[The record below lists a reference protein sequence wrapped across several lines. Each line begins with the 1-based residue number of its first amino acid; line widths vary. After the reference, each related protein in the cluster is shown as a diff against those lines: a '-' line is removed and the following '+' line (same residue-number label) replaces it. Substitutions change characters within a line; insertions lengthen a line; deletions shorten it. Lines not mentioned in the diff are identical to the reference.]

1 MAVHEV
7 SSTLAQTQLRNTHV
21 MRSYSTRVTRTVAA
35 LAAVV
40 AFGCTK
46 GDKPAAADSMAQ
58 GAVAAT
64 TTCAGDNG
72 GLTLPAGFCATVFAD
87 SLGHVRHLV
96 VASNGDVY
104 ANSWSSKY
112 YPDGSTPPAP
122 FLVAMRDTNHDG
134 RADVIAR
141 FGDSL
146 ANGGSGGTGIA
157 LYKNALFAESKDKIV
172 RYAMD
177 SSFTPKGAP
186 ATVVSGLPLS
196 GDHPM
201 HPFVIDGTGQLFM
214 DVGTKTNSC
223 QVKNRTLKSPG
234 IHPCTELETR
244 GGIWSYDA
252 NKTRQSFSPTGRY
265 ATGIRNAVGI
275 ALDASGQLFST
286 QHGRDQL
293 GDNWAGLYTPQQGAD
308 LPAEELLKIQ
318 KGGDYGWPK
327 CYFDATQKKLVLA
340 PEYGGD
346 GGKAVGDCDK
356 KIEPVKYF
364 PAHWAPDAL
373 VFYNGSQ
380 FPASYK
386 GGAFIAFHGSWNRAP
401 EPQEGYRVVF
411 VPFAGGSPKGD
422 YETFANDFAGAPN
435 PQPTTA
441 KYRPAGLAV
450 APDGSLYIADDVHG
464 RIWRVTYKGD
474 AT

>member
-1 MAVHEV
+1 MHRHDPKSAR
-7 SSTLAQTQLRNTHV
+7 LWLLG
-21 MRSYSTRVTRTVAA
+21 VA
-35 LAAVV
+35 L
-40 AFGCTK
+40 T
-46 GDKPAAADSMAQ
+46 AAAACSPSKDNSSAADTSAK

-64 TTCAGDNG
+64 LSCPGDNG
-72 GLTLPAGFCATVFAD
+72 GLTLPTNFCATVFAD

-104 ANSWSSKY
+104 ANSWSGEY
-112 YPDGSTPPAP
+112 YPEGSTPPHP
-122 FLVAMRDTNHDG
+122 FLIAMRDTNHDG
-134 RADVIAR
+134 RADVVQR

-146 ANGGSGGTGIA
+146 RNGGAGGTGIA
-157 LYKNALFAESKDKIV
+157 LYKDGLFAESKDKIV
-172 RYAMD
+172 RFAMD
-177 SSFTPKGAP
+177 SGFAPKAAP
-186 ATVVSGLPLS
+186 TTVLSGLPLN

-201 HPFVIDGTGQLFM
+201 HPFAIDSAGQLYI
-214 DVGTKTNSC
+214 DLGSATNSC

-234 IHPCTELETR
+234 RNPCTELEAR
-244 GGIWSYDA
+244 AGIWSYDA
-252 NKTRQSFSPTGRY
+252 NKTGQRYSAAGRY

-275 ALDASGQLFST
+275 AFDASGQLWST

-293 GDNWAGLYTPQQGAD
+293 SENWPALYTAQQGAD

-327 CYFDATQKKLVLA
+327 CYFDSTQKKLVLA

-346 GGKAVGDCDK
+346 GGKKTGDCDK
-356 KIEPVKYF
+356 KIEPATYF

-380 FPASYK
+380 FPADYK

-401 EPQEGYRVVF
+401 QPQEGYRVVF
-411 VPFAGGSPKGD
+411 VPYSSGTPKTK
-422 YETFANDFAGAPN
+422 YETFANGFAGSPQ

-450 APDGSLYIADDVHG
+450 APDGSLYIADDTHG
-464 RIWRVTYKGD
+464 RIWRITYIGSGK
-474 AT
+474 

>member
-1 MAVHEV
+1 MHPYTTRFTRSLAV
-7 SSTLAQTQLRNTHV
+7 STALFA
-21 MRSYSTRVTRTVAA
+21 VAC
-35 LAAVV
+35 V
-40 AFGCTK
+40 K
-46 GDKPAAADSMAQ
+46 GDKPAAADSTAK
-58 GAVAAT
+58 GAVAAAA
-64 TTCAGDNG
+64 CAGDNG

-87 SLGHVRHLV
+87 SLGHVRHMV
-96 VASNGDVY
+96 VAANGDVY
-104 ANSWSSKY
+104 ANTWSGKY
-112 YPDGSTPPAP
+112 YSDGTTPSAP
-122 FLVAMRDTNHDG
+122 FLVALRDSKHAG
-134 RADVIAR
+134 HADMITR

-146 ANGGSGGTGIA
+146 ANGGAGGTGIA
-157 LYKNALFAESKDKIV
+157 LYKGALYVESKDKLV
-172 RYAMD
+172 KYAVD
-177 SSFTPKGAP
+177 SNLAPKGAP
-186 ATVVSGLPLS
+186 LTVVSGLPLE

-201 HPFVIDGTGQLFM
+201 HPFVIDSAGQIFM

-234 IHPCTELETR
+234 NNPCTELLTR

-252 NKTRQSFSPTGRY
+252 NKTGQTYSPAGRY

-275 ALDASGQLFST
+275 ALDASGQLYST

-308 LPAEELLKIQ
+308 LPAEELLRIV

-327 CYFDATQKKLVLA
+327 CYFDSTPKKLVLA

-346 GGKAVGDCDK
+346 GGKAIGECDT
-356 KIEPVKYF
+356 KIEPIVYF
-364 PAHWAPDAL
+364 PAHWAPNAL
-373 VFYNGSQ
+373 TFYNGSQ
-380 FPASYK
+380 FPAKYK

-411 VPFAGGSPKGD
+411 VPFADGKPHSND
-422 YETFANDFAGAPN
+422 YETFANDFAGTPT

-450 APDGSLYIADDVHG
+450 APDGSLYISDDVRG
-464 RIWRVTYKGD
+464 RIWHVTYKSDGK
-474 AT
+474 

>member
-1 MAVHEV
+1 MHPYTTRFTRSLAVC
-7 SSTLAQTQLRNTHV
+7 TALFA
-21 MRSYSTRVTRTVAA
+21 VACA
-35 LAAVV
+35 
-40 AFGCTK
+40 K
-46 GDKPAAADSMAQ
+46 GDKPAAADSTAK
-58 GAVAAT
+58 GAIAAT
-64 TTCAGDNG
+64 AACAGDNG

-87 SLGHVRHLV
+87 SLGHVRHMV
-96 VASNGDVY
+96 VAANGDVY
-104 ANSWSSKY
+104 ANSWSGSY
-112 YPDGSTPPAP
+112 YSDGSTPPAP
-122 FLVAMRDTNHDG
+122 FLIALRDTKHDG
-134 RADVIAR
+134 HADMITR

-146 ANGGSGGTGIA
+146 ANGGAGGTGIA
-157 LYKNALFAESKDKIV
+157 LYKGALYAESKDKIV
-172 RYAMD
+172 KYTMD
-177 SSFTPKGAP
+177 SAFAPKGAP
-186 ATVVSGLPLS
+186 ATVVSGLPLA

-234 IHPCTELETR
+234 INPCTELLTR

-252 NKTRQSFSPTGRY
+252 NKTGQTYSPAGRY

-275 ALDASGQLFST
+275 ALDASGQLYST

-293 GDNWAGLYTPQQGAD
+293 SDNWAGLYTPQQGAD
-308 LPAEELLKIQ
+308 LPAEELLRIV

-327 CYFDATQKKLVLA
+327 CYFDSTQKKLVLA

-346 GGKAVGDCDK
+346 GGKAIGDCDK
-356 KIEPVKYF
+356 KLEPIVYF

-373 VFYNGSQ
+373 TFYNGSQ
-380 FPASYK
+380 FPAKYK

-411 VPFAGGSPKGD
+411 VPFADGKPHGND
-422 YETFANDFAGAPN
+422 YETFANDFAGTPT

-441 KYRPAGLAV
+441 KYRPTGLAV
-450 APDGSLYIADDVHG
+450 APDGSLYISDDVHG
-464 RIWRVTYKGD
+464 RIWHVTYKGD
-474 AT
+474 GK

>member
-1 MAVHEV
+1 MHPYTTGFAR
-7 SSTLAQTQLRNTHV
+7 TLAV
-21 MRSYSTRVTRTVAA
+21 GAA
-35 LAAVV
+35 MIAGAC
-40 AFGCTK
+40 AN
-46 GDKPAAADSMAQ
+46 GDKPAAADSTAK
-58 GAVAAT
+58 GAVAAAAMCT
-64 TTCAGDNG
+64 GDNG

-104 ANSWSSKY
+104 ANSWSGKY
-112 YPDGSTPPAP
+112 YPDGSTPASP
-122 FLVAMRDTNHDG
+122 FLIALRDTNHDG
-134 RADVIAR
+134 RADVISH

-146 ANGGSGGTGIA
+146 ANGGAGGTGIA
-157 LYKNALFAESKDKIV
+157 LFKGALFAESKDKIV

-177 SSFTPKGAP
+177 SGFTPKGASS
-186 ATVVSGLPLS
+186 TVVSGLPLS

-201 HPFVIDGTGQLFM
+201 HPFVIDSAGQLFM

-223 QVKNRTLKSPG
+223 QAKNRTLKSPG
-234 IHPCTELETR
+234 INPCIELETR

-252 NKTRQSFSPTGRY
+252 NKTGQLFSPAGRY

-275 ALDASGQLFST
+275 AFDASGQLYAT

-308 LPAEELLKIQ
+308 LPAEELLKIV
-318 KGGDYGWPK
+318 KGGDYGWPR
-327 CYFDATQKKLVLA
+327 CYFDSTQKKLVLA

-346 GGKAVGDCDK
+346 GGKAIGDCDK

-380 FPASYK
+380 FPAAYQ

-411 VPFAGGSPKGD
+411 VPFSGGAPKGD
-422 YETFANDFAGAPN
+422 YETFANNFAGSPS

-441 KYRPAGLAV
+441 KYRPSGLAV
-450 APDGSLYIADDVHG
+450 APDGSLYVSDDVHG
-464 RIWRVTYKGD
+464 RIWHVTYKGD
-474 AT
+474 AK